1 MSSKY
6 DKREVSTTQA
16 EQPSITTQQRHE
28 EIRAA
33 IVDAFEEAKNNT
45 ERALKETQ
53 KEIPRFKEAVE
64 NCQEKIF
71 ESARAIADDYIDSQ
85 KEIFDLF
92 QQSNW
97 ISRLGEGNGTFWSN
111 WMSTLTN
118 RMTETYANT
127 TSSYVDSLFTATR
140 LTNNMVSANTEAFK
154 VSTQHAKEFSKI
166 SLNNLKTLRQT
177 TEHYTKSLN
186 QFGVRDQSSSTEK
199 EIQKK

>member
-6 DKREVSTTQA
+6 DKWEVSTTQA

-28 EIRAA
+28 EIREA
-33 IVDAFEEAKNNT
+33 IVDAFDEAKGNT

-92 QQSNW
+92 QQSTW
-97 ISRLGEGNGTFWSN
+97 ISRLRDGNGTFWSN

-118 RMTETYANT
+118 RMTEIYANT

-140 LTNNMVSANTEAFK
+140 LTNNVLTTNTDAFK
-154 VSTQHAKEFSKI
+154 VSTHHEKEFSKI
-166 SLNNLKTLRQT
+166 SLNNVKALRQK

>member
-1 MSSKY
+1 MSSKN
-6 DKREVSTTQA
+6 DKRDVLTTQA
-16 EQPSITTQQRHE
+16 AQPSITTQRQE

-33 IVDAFEEAKNNT
+33 IVDAFEDAKNNT
-45 ERALKETQ
+45 EKAVKETQ
-53 KEIPRFKEAVE
+53 KEIPRYKEAVK
-64 NCQEKIF
+64 NCQEKILEF
-71 ESARAIADDYIDSQ
+71 ARAIADDYIDSQ

-92 QQSNW
+92 QQLTW

-118 RMTETYANT
+118 RMTKTYANT
-127 TSSYVDSLFTATR
+127 TSGYVDSLFTVTR
-140 LTNNMVSANTEAFK
+140 LANNMVSANTEAFK
-154 VSTQHAKEFSKI
+154 VSAQHAKGFSKI
-166 SLNNLKTLRQT
+166 SLNNVKTLRQT